1 MIGIKSMT
9 SGRLLP
15 CTRIKQS
22 RWRLMWG
29 MADVLVEVQVTNL
42 SGIHSL
48 VKQWVHET
56 DISAIPGS
64 YKT

>member
-9 SGRLLP
+9 SGNLLP

-29 MADVLVEVQVTNL
+29 MPDVLVEVETTNL
-42 SGIHSL
+42 DGPTTS
-48 VKQWVHET
+48 KQWVYES